1 MCDLAIHEPNCS
13 RLITFLSVNT
23 NLRMDWHL
31 YVNGDVADEDTETNV
46 PGKKPEVTDD
56 NPRQEITNRQWKRCS
71 MRG

>member
-1 MCDLAIHEPNCS
+1 
-13 RLITFLSVNT
+13 
-23 NLRMDWHL
+23 MDWHL

-56 NPRQEITNRQWKRCS
+56 NPRQEITNRQWKRRCS